1 MGKRN
6 KKLKVNKKSSMI
18 LKETDSAD
26 KIKEKFY
33 KLKNDYDILKKK
45 CDKLTKENKMLKVK
59 VLHVKTGLLKKYE
72 EDMEHEFNNAQKNKF
87 LYNIDPPTN
96 VENKSLSCS
105 DEDNILDDGA
115 TDGENFRN
123 LMEYQ

>member
-45 CDKLTKENKMLKVK
+45 CDKLTKENKMLKDK

-72 EDMEHEFNNAQKNKF
+72 EDIKYEFNNAQKNKF
-87 LYNIDPPTN
+87 LYNIDPPKNAEDSYDSEN
-96 VENKSLSCS
+96 V
-105 DEDNILDDGA
+105 LDDGA
-115 TDGENFRN
+115 TDGGNFRS

>member
-45 CDKLTKENKMLKVK
+45 YDKLTKENKMLKDK

-72 EDMEHEFNNAQKNKF
+72 EDMEHEFNNAQKN
-87 LYNIDPPTN
+87 
-96 VENKSLSCS
+96 
-105 DEDNILDDGA
+105 
-115 TDGENFRN
+115 
-123 LMEYQ
+123 

>member
-45 CDKLTKENKMLKVK
+45 CDKLTKENKMLKDK

-72 EDMEHEFNNAQKNKF
+72 EDMEHKFNNAQKNKF
-87 LYNIDPPTN
+87 LYNIDPPRN
-96 VENKSLSCS
+96 VEDSYDSN
-105 DEDNILDDGA
+105 NVLDDGA

>member
-6 KKLKVNKKSSMI
+6 KKLKEKKKSFI
-18 LKETDSAD
+18 IPKETDSFD

-33 KLKNDYDILKKK
+33 ELKKENDTLK
-45 CDKLTKENKMLKVK
+45 EKYDKLIKENKKLKDK

-87 LYNIDPPTN
+87 LYNIDPPKN
-96 VENKSLSCS
+96 VEDSYDS
-105 DEDNILDDGA
+105 DNVLDDGA
-115 TDGENFRN
+115 TDGGNFRN

>member
-6 KKLKVNKKSSMI
+6 KKSKAIKKSFI
-18 LKETDSAD
+18 IPKENDSFD

-33 KLKNDYDILKKK
+33 ELKKENDALKEK
-45 CDKLTKENKMLKVK
+45 CDKLIKENKKLEDK
-59 VLHVKTGLLKKYE
+59 VLHVKTGLFTKYE
-72 EDMEHEFNNAQKNKF
+72 KGMEHKFNNAQKNKF
-87 LYNIDPPTN
+87 LYNIDPPRNAEDSYDSDN
-96 VENKSLSCS
+96 V
-105 DEDNILDDGA
+105 LDDGA

>member
-6 KKLKVNKKSSMI
+6 KKLKAQKKSFVI
-18 LKETDSAD
+18 PKETDSFD

-33 KLKNDYDILKKK
+33 ELKKENDILKEK
-45 CDKLTKENKMLKVK
+45 CDKLIKENKKLKDK
-59 VLHVKTGLLKKYE
+59 VLHVKTGLFKKYE
-72 EDMEHEFNNAQKNKF
+72 EDMEHKFNNAQKNKF
-87 LYNIDPPTN
+87 LYNIDPP
-96 VENKSLSCS
+96 SGS
-105 DEDNILDDGA
+105 DDDYILDDGA

>member
-6 KKLKVNKKSSMI
+6 KKLKEKKKSFI
-18 LKETDSAD
+18 IPKETDSFD

-33 KLKNDYDILKKK
+33 ELKKENDTLKEK
-45 CDKLTKENKMLKVK
+45 CDKLIKENKKLKDK
-59 VLHVKTGLLKKYE
+59 VLHVKTGLFKKYE
-72 EDMEHEFNNAQKNKF
+72 EDMKHKFNNAQKNKF
-87 LYNIDPPTN
+87 LYNIDPPRN
-96 VENKSLSCS
+96 VE
-105 DEDNILDDGA
+105 DGYDADNILDDGA